1 MVALELASDLT
12 YEANM
17 MKRRMFMQ
25 GTAGL
30 GAMILGGCTAR
41 SSSEEQ
47 GAIMSENAAYR
58 LPEEAGPHQRT
69 FMQWPVHVDIYEERR
84 YLRDAQDVI
93 VSIAQAIAGFEPVVL
108 LAAAQHHE
116 AIRNR
121 AGRDIELWDIP
132 TDDLWCRDAGPLFVK
147 DEADGLAIMD
157 FNFNGWGGKQ
167 RHGNDAHIA
176 RRVAERLE
184 LPHFDSG
191 VVGEPGGLE
200 FDGEGT
206 IIAHESSWANPNRN
220 SIGREEIGE
229 RLMRAVGAEHVIW
242 APGVSG
248 GDITDYHIDALARF
262 IRPGVVVIQ
271 LPDAVSAD
279 DPWSAAAYET
289 YEILQEARD
298 AEGRALEIVTL
309 PEPVDIRSLARD
321 FVASYVN
328 YYVCNGAI
336 IAAEFGDE
344 RADAEARETLAALF
358 PGREI
363 VMLNVDPI
371 GESGGGIHCATQ
383 QQPA

>member
-1 MVALELASDLT
+1 MVALELASILT
-12 YEANM
+12 YETSM
-17 MKRRMFMQ
+17 MKRRAFMQ
-25 GTAGL
+25 RTAGL
-30 GAMILGGCTAR
+30 GAVMLGGCAAR

-47 GAIMSENAAYR
+47 EAIMPENVTYR
-58 LPEEAGPHQRT
+58 LPEEADPHQRT
-69 FMQWPVHVDIYEERR
+69 FMQWPVHADIYEGRR
-84 YLRDAQDVI
+84 YLRDAQQ
-93 VSIAQAIAGFEPVVL
+93 SIALIARTIAEFEPVTL
-108 LAAAQHHE
+108 MADARHHE
-116 AIRNR
+116 EISAQVGE
-121 AGRDIELWDIP
+121 AVTLWDIP

-167 RHGNDAHIA
+167 RHSNDAHVA

-220 SIGREEIGE
+220 SIGREEIGV

-242 APGVSG
+242 APGVLG

-279 DPWSAAAYET
+279 NPWSAAAYET

-309 PEPVDIRSLARD
+309 PEPVDIRSRARD

-328 YYVCNGAI
+328 YYVCNGAV

-344 RADAEARETLAALF
+344 RADAEARETLGALY